1 MEARGMLL
9 SMREESHEA
18 PGESTLASRELS
30 NLPSASVTWRKYADH
45 KPIFSFFFF
54 RYLDAVWPSG

>member
-1 MEARGMLL
+1 MEAREMLL
-9 SMREESHEA
+9 NMREESHEA

-45 KPIFSFFFF
+45 KPIFFF
-54 RYLDAVWPSG
+54 